1 MSLLRMTLWLLV
13 IFSCIIVQKCKGHET
28 RGYGGD
34 GPPVQCNKIECPAF
48 TIIHSEKEFEIRN
61 YSQALWVTA
70 PSVVQYSIMGGIGIG
85 EKILLDYFYR
95 KNDRNEYIINAGPLL
110 MMDVVNST
118 YKVYLYVPNKY
129 QNGGL
134 PKPLI
139 QDVKQ
144 VKLPNY
150 KYAAVRRIDGEIT
163 EEIVSTQVDLLK
175 KHLKD
180 TTYKRAAD
188 TDQFTYI
195 MYDRRSWVKGY
206 EILIWFN

>member
-1 MSLLRMTLWLLV
+1 
-13 IFSCIIVQKCKGHET
+13 
-28 RGYGGD
+28 
-34 GPPVQCNKIECPAF
+34 
-48 TIIHSEKEFEIRN
+48 
-61 YSQALWVTA
+61 
-70 PSVVQYSIMGGIGIG
+70 
-85 EKILLDYFYR
+85 
-95 KNDRNEYIINAGPLL
+95 

-144 VKLPNY
+144 VKLPKY

-175 KHLKD
+175 KYLKD

-188 TDQFTYI
+188 NDQFTYI